1 MLPGASRMPR
11 VGIEQGWLKAER
23 SVGPRRETIM
33 KYAILAVGLAVAI
46 TVPASAQLKPYT
58 DYTVSDSVSNIS
70 TVKVKENMV
79 EDYLQGIRN
88 TWVASNE
95 ASIRLGQMKSY
106 NVYVSDLA
114 NSGEFNV
121 MLVTTFA
128 NTNDLGP
135 NRARYEA
142 FMKAWGA
149 ANEAPTRTTT
159 TTVYPNIRSITGEYL
174 MREVTFVP
182 KR

>member
-1 MLPGASRMPR
+1 
-11 VGIEQGWLKAER
+11 
-23 SVGPRRETIM
+23 M
-33 KYAILAVGLAVAI
+33 KKAILAIGVAMAM
-46 TVPASAQLKPYT
+46 TAPAFAQLKPYT
-58 DYTVSDSVSNIS
+58 DYTVSDSVSNVS
-70 TVKVKENMV
+70 TIKVKENMV

-95 ASIRLGQMKSY
+95 AAIRLGQMKSY

-121 MLVTTFA
+121 ILVTTFA
-128 NTNDLGP
+128 NTSDLAP

-149 ANEAPTRTTT
+149 ANEAPTRSTT
-159 TTVYPNIRSITGEYL
+159 TTVYPNIRTITGEYL
-174 MREVTFVP
+174 MREVTFLP